1 MYIGVA
7 RTTVGAHLRIEPQV
21 AMARFA
27 LELFVASGHSESH
40 GFMIERRILSHFPR
54 IRPMAFLAANLE
66 LAVWGNLRD
75 GCLRCH
81 CENNEILIHCAR
93 RFLCGTIRIWWT
105 GV

>member
-1 MYIGVA
+1 
-7 RTTVGAHLRIEPQV
+7 
-21 AMARFA
+21 
-27 LELFVASGHSESH
+27 
-40 GFMIERRILSHFPR
+40 
-54 IRPMAFLAANLE
+54 
-66 LAVWGNLRD
+66 VWGNLRD